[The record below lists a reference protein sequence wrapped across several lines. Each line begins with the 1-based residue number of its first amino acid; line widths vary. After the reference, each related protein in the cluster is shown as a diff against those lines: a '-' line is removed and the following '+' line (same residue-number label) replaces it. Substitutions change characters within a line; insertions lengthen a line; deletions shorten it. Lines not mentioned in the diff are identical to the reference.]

1 MAILLVDD
9 SLDDCL
15 LVGAYLKSA
24 DYSLVSMNSAKEA
37 LHYLKRLTDGE
48 PLAPIEL
55 ILLDIKM
62 PGFDGLDACNRIK
75 AMKQFQA
82 VPILMVSADTTPG
95 TIQLAFRRGAADYI
109 RKPVIK
115 AELLAKVAMVLSIQ
129 VDANQRA
136 QSQKMMP
143 QKANIQIP
151 LTIDILTGIMNW
163 WSFDELFEQEWG
175 RAAQEHLP
183 MSLLFFSLENFKTFN
198 DTYGYLTGDECLQKF
213 AQAAQETF
221 TQPGQVV
228 ARYRGAEFV
237 VLLVG
242 TGAEGAKPMTDHFH
256 KIVEALDLG
265 PTVAVGVA
273 TAYPNERTSRAV
285 YCSPLRQGLPEL
297 SRLWLIHTGGIGHEA
312 TQVGR
317 QDQSHHCTRRPQG
330 QAGGRHLFRV
340 SHQSSPVLP
349 VARSIF
355 GERAQNV

>member
-15 LVGAYLKSA
+15 LVGTYLKSA
-24 DYSLVSMNSAKEA
+24 DYAVVSTNSAKEA
-37 LHYLKRLTDGE
+37 LHYLNKLTEGE
-48 PLAPIEL
+48 PLAEIDL

-75 AMKQFQA
+75 SMKQFQA
-82 VPILMVSADTTPG
+82 VPILMISADTTPG

-129 VDANQRA
+129 VDASQQA

-143 QKANIQIP
+143 QKSNIQVP
-151 LTIDILTGIMNW
+151 LTIDILTGIMNG

-183 MSLLFFSLENFKTFN
+183 MSLLFFTLENFKTFN
-198 DTYGYLTGDECLQKF
+198 DNYGYLTGDECLQKF

-242 TGAEGAKPMTDHFH
+242 TGAEDVKPMKDHFH
-256 KIVEALDLG
+256 KTIEALDLG

-273 TAYPNERTSRAV
+273 TAYPNESTSRAALLT
-285 YCSPLRQGLPEL
+285 S
-297 SRLWLIHTGGIGHEA
+297 
-312 TQVGR
+312 
-317 QDQSHHCTRRPQG
+317 
-330 QAGGRHLFRV
+330 
-340 SHQSSPVLP
+340 
-349 VARSIF
+349 ARNAVPN
-355 GERAQNV
+355 RK

>member
-15 LVGAYLKSA
+15 LVGTYLKSA
-24 DYSLVSMNSAKEA
+24 NYVVVSRNSAKEA
-37 LHYLKRLTDGE
+37 LHYLNKLTEGE
-48 PLAPIEL
+48 PLAPIDL

-75 AMKQFQA
+75 SMKQFQA
-82 VPILMVSADTTPG
+82 VPILMISADTTPG

-143 QKANIQIP
+143 QKANIQVP
-151 LTIDILTGIMNW
+151 LTIDILTGIMNG

-183 MSLLFFSLENFKTFN
+183 MSLLFFTLENFKTFN

-213 AQAAQETF
+213 AQAAQTTF

-242 TGAEGAKPMTDHFH
+242 TGAEDVKPLKDHFH
-256 KIVEALDLG
+256 KTIEALDLG

-273 TAYPNERTSRAV
+273 TAYPNESTSRGALLTSARNAV
-285 YCSPLRQGLPEL
+285 PNRK
-297 SRLWLIHTGGIGHEA
+297 
-312 TQVGR
+312 
-317 QDQSHHCTRRPQG
+317 
-330 QAGGRHLFRV
+330 
-340 SHQSSPVLP
+340 
-349 VARSIF
+349 
-355 GERAQNV
+355 